1 MWYLTSSTRCAPA
14 GPALPPVSL
23 VSTVDDTVVGHAM
36 LSACR
41 LDTTPRLVDV
51 YSLSPL
57 GVLPEFRRRGIGTA
71 LVARVLAEADA
82 RGVPLVFLEGSPR
95 YYGTRGFQDASGLD
109 FRPPTLRYPPGAFQV
124 ARLSGYEE
132 WMTGTFVYSD
142 IFWDMDCVGLR
153 D

>member
-1 MWYLTSSTRCAPA
+1 MIRPESPETATRCAKCTLRRSPATMWYLTSSTRCAPA

-23 VSTVDDTVVGHAM
+23 VSTVDDRVVGHLR

-51 YSLSPL
+51 FSLSPL
-57 GVLPEFRRRGIGTA
+57 GVLPEFQRRGTGTA

-95 YYGTRGFQDASGLD
+95 YYGTRGFQDA
-109 FRPPTLRYPPGAFQV
+109 RTPPESRLWATEFERIGAQ
-124 ARLSGYEE
+124 
-132 WMTGTFVYSD
+132 
-142 IFWDMDCVGLR
+142 IVGR
-153 D
+153 R